1 MFNAIKGILQLIRLS
16 NCLITFFVIIV
27 GSFICSNENILT
39 FKIFLAALAGF
50 FVTAAG
56 NTVNDIADVEIDK
69 VNRPQRPL
77 PSKKLSIQSAKILY
91 VFLIV
96 SSLVLSLLINYL
108 AFLIILLSN
117 MLLYLY
123 SVTIKRLA
131 FFGNITVSFLTGYT
145 FIFAGMVVGN
155 VKLALIPAVFA
166 FLINLI
172 REIIKDM
179 EDIEGDKIANAKTLP
194 IVYGF
199 NLSKKLILSISLVLF
214 ILTLIPFV
222 FSIYKIE
229 FFIIVM
235 VVVNP
240 IIFYSVK
247 LLYQDSSIKNLNKVS
262 KLLKLSMVIGL
273 ISIYLG
279 R

>member
-27 GSFICSNENILT
+27 GSFICSNENLLT
-39 FKIFLAALAGF
+39 FKIFLAALTGF

-56 NTVNDIADVEIDK
+56 NTINDIADVEIDK
-69 VNRPQRPL
+69 INRPERPL
-77 PSKKLSIQSAKILY
+77 PSKKISIQSAKILY

-123 SVTIKRLA
+123 STTIKKLA
-131 FFGNITVSFLTGYT
+131 LFKNFTVCFLTGYT

-155 VKLALIPAVFA
+155 VKLAVIPAVFA
-166 FLINLI
+166 FLITFI
-172 REIIKDM
+172 REIVKDM
-179 EDIEGDKIANAKTLP
+179 EDIEGDKIAKAKTLP
-194 IVYGF
+194 IKYGF
-199 NLSKKLILSISLVLF
+199 SFSKNLIFIISVVVFLFAILIFVLK
-214 ILTLIPFV
+214 
-222 FSIYKIE
+222 IYKIE
-229 FFIIVM
+229 FFVIMMVIV
-235 VVVNP
+235 NS

-247 LLYQDSSIKNLNKVS
+247 LLYQESSAKNLTKVS
-262 KLLKLSMVIGL
+262 KLLKLVMVIGL
-273 ISIYLG
+273 FAIYLG
-279 R
+279 K

>member
-1 MFNAIKGILQLIRLS
+1 MNQTAIGIIQIIRPI

-27 GSFICSNENILT
+27 GSFICSNESLLT
-39 FKIFLAALAGF
+39 FKVFFAALAGL

-56 NTVNDIADVEIDK
+56 NTINDIADVEIDK
-69 VNRPQRPL
+69 INRPQRPL
-77 PSKKLSIQSAKILY
+77 PGKKLSIRTAKILY
-91 VFLIV
+91 GFLIV

-131 FFGNITVSFLTGYT
+131 FFKNITVSFLTGYT
-145 FIFAGMVVGN
+145 FVFAGMVVGN
-155 VKLALIPAVFA
+155 VKLALIPAGFA
-166 FLINLI
+166 FLISLI
-172 REIIKDM
+172 REIVKDM
-179 EDIEGDKIANAKTLP
+179 EDIEGDKIANSKTLP

-199 NLSKKLILSISLVLF
+199 TVSKKLVLLISLILF
-214 ILTLIPFV
+214 LLTLVPFV
-222 FSIYKIE
+222 FNIYKIE
-229 FFIIVM
+229 FFIIM
-235 VVVNP
+235 MAVVNP
-240 IIFYSVK
+240 IIFYSAK
-247 LLYQDSSIKNLNKVS
+247 LLYEDSSIKNINKVS